1 MNSESKLRSELERLT
16 RLMQRL
22 QDRRD
27 LASGAAAAGAGAE
40 LAELDSEIAQVELQ
54 ANSILARLAEISE
67 GKARLEEAFSEEQ
80 RKRRLEEP
88 PYYET
93 RAATRAVR
101 QRRFAPKKELALML
115 ALAESKDAALV
126 QKFKGVSKEMYSEFE
141 QRFPR
146 LPPLTDEMQTSLF
159 ESLPSEARVLDLLFR
174 RGTDL
179 TANNYAALRFCAGQ
193 GYTKCVRRLLE
204 TTSVPGD
211 ILLIALRNAM
221 HHESTAQLLLRQPF
235 FAQIASD
242 ERLFIDA
249 YTAYTNSSD
258 EEDDLDYAQAA
269 TEYFAP
275 LIRRS
280 LDDRHSALVRDL
292 IQTVFK
298 FPIAVQ
304 IRVFQHLLMS
314 GLFNLMDEFFFAV
327 QDVEFPNAILQ
338 LIFELVFERPRTVK
352 GLQPSSY
359 SAAWLLFAKNNFQ
372 VTREQANRM
381 MTFWV
386 TNVIQANEKIN
397 PSELQWILTQPQF
410 TQGLPVSVSSVELY
424 DFGLNVFW
432 TSKTDTT
439 WTSLPKTNANT
450 AEERV
455 LLSLDT
461 LQTLLS

>member
-1 MNSESKLRSELERLT
+1 
-16 RLMQRL
+16 
-22 QDRRD
+22 
-27 LASGAAAAGAGAE
+27 
-40 LAELDSEIAQVELQ
+40 
-54 ANSILARLAEISE
+54 
-67 GKARLEEAFSEEQ
+67 
-80 RKRRLEEP
+80 
-88 PYYET
+88 
-93 RAATRAVR
+93 
-101 QRRFAPKKELALML
+101 
-115 ALAESKDAALV
+115 
-126 QKFKGVSKEMYSEFE
+126 
-141 QRFPR
+141 
-146 LPPLTDEMQTSLF
+146 
-159 ESLPSEARVLDLLFR
+159 
-174 RGTDL
+174 
-179 TANNYAALRFCAGQ
+179 
-193 GYTKCVRRLLE
+193 
-204 TTSVPGD
+204 
-211 ILLIALRNAM
+211 
-221 HHESTAQLLLRQPF
+221 
-235 FAQIASD
+235 
-242 ERLFIDA
+242 
-249 YTAYTNSSD
+249 
-258 EEDDLDYAQAA
+258 LDYAKVA

-275 LIRRS
+275 LIRRA
-280 LDDRHSALVRDL
+280 LLDRHSALVRDL

-304 IRVFQHLLMS
+304 IRVCHFLLMS

-327 QDVEFPNAILQ
+327 QEMEFPNEILQ

-359 SAAWLLFAKNNFQ
+359 SVAWLLFAKNNFQ

-397 PSELQWILTQPQF
+397 PSELQWLLTQPQF

-439 WTSLPKTNANT
+439 WTSLPKTNPNT